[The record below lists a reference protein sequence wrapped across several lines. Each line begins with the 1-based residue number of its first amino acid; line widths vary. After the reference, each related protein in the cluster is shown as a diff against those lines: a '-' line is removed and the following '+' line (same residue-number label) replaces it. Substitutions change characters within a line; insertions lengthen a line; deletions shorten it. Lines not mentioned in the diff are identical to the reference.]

1 MIKTIADQYLAQNAG
16 RRYPLADDA
25 TLPSGMTDAAFLDFR
40 CTVAGSATG
49 SVFQARLTTVA
60 NATVA
65 STAVRRFTVAVSV
78 GSTNVATLAFDV
90 PQNLA
95 AGAAYTAYASNG
107 LARGALTVSHAALS
121 VSPSSASNAISVPF
135 AATTVVGES
144 LTVRSLQSAETPS
157 DARDRDDPP
166 IGDRSPVAALV
177 GEIYLAEG
185 RNAEPYLDGRR
196 LRVDVYK
203 GAGLGEECQAPTASQ
218 NCGNVMFSVNGERPG
233 SDGDIRIVG
242 EEGVTVTPLAD
253 EHAVEIRMDGAAA
266 SQATSQCD
274 RTCGR

>member
-25 TLPSGMTDAAFLDFR
+25 TLPAGMTDAAFLDFR

-49 SVFQARLTTVA
+49 NVFQARLTKVA
-60 NATVA
+60 NLSA
-65 STAVRRFTVAVSV
+65 SVKRFTVSVSI
-78 GSTNVATLAFDV
+78 GSTSVATLAFDV
-90 PQNLA
+90 PRGNPPMA
-95 AGAAYTAYASNG
+95 KGAAYTAYASNG
-107 LARGALTVSHAALS
+107 RARGALTVSHAA
-121 VSPSSASNAISVPF
+121 VDVAAANALGVPF

-144 LTVRSLQSAETPS
+144 LTVRSLRSAETPS

-166 IGDRSPVAALV
+166 IDDRSPVAALA

-185 RNAEPYLDGRR
+185 RNVEPYLDGRR

-203 GAGLGEECQAPTASQ
+203 GAGLGEECQTPTASQ

-233 SDGDIRIVG
+233 SDGNIRIVG

-266 SQATSQCD
+266 SQAATQCD